1 MATATPATRPA
12 SSGSWMA
19 SMMSTVLRGWPFLIG
34 LCLASPDIAG
44 VAIIMA
50 ILLAIGWVG
59 CAAWKHRGRLSYWA
73 RRLRGEEILLL
84 PAPPA
89 SSESRQEQAAEIESS
104 SERMHEGTI
113 VALGHAHYR
122 HDKRKKMNFFIR
134 LRNVGGNES
143 DVWGIDLAR
152 VAQEH
157 SLAAGQEVRL
167 VYEGRQRVIVEE
179 PTFDEAGRLVEIKE
193 ISTHRNQWR
202 AESLG

>member
-34 LCLASPDIAG
+34 LCLATPDIAAILIG
-44 VAIIMA
+44 VAI
-50 ILLAIGWVG
+50 LLGIGWAGWAV
-59 CAAWKHRGRLSYWA
+59 WKP
-73 RRLRGEEILLL
+73 ET
-84 PAPPA
+84 APKLGQA
-89 SSESRQEQAAEIESS
+89 SKSEASEAP
-104 SERMHEGTI
+104 ERMHEGTI

-134 LRNVGGNES
+134 LRDAGGAER

-152 VAQEH
+152 VAQER
-157 SLAAGQEVRL
+157 SLAAGQDVRL
-167 VYEGRQRVIVEE
+167 IYEGRKRVTVEE
-179 PTFDEAGRLVEIKE
+179 PTYDEAGKLVEIKE

-202 AESLG
+202 AECLG